1 MTTQKAKS
9 PKTAR
14 LSLPEPLYMQLK
26 QAAKAEPTFN
36 SIGEYLA
43 HQLEQVKILK
53 CDNENLSK
61 KLIDERVAA
70 SKSIAASEQRVAEAR
85 EREEKLKQALI
96 NEANKSSVLAVKNAE
111 LVNQNA
117 ELSQR
122 NADLEQQ
129 GSVFG
134 VANAELNSKIVV
146 LEAEKGAFETEI
158 INLNSRIGNYQS
170 TIQSLQEQISAMTQ
184 KQLESSN
191 QINGLQAALEA
202 ESVNTRK
209 YLQEAEELAKKIE
222 SREEVIFGLQKEL
235 ADKET
240 FTGKIKNLFA

>member
-1 MTTQKAKS
+1 MKTETKA

-14 LSLPEPLYMQLK
+14 VTLPEAIYMQIK
-26 QAAKAEPTFN
+26 QAVKNDPTFKTV
-36 SIGEYLA
+36 GDYLA
-43 HQLEQVKILK
+43 HQLDQVKILSCEK
-53 CDNENLSK
+53 ENLSK
-61 KLIDERVAA
+61 KLLDERVAA
-70 SKSIAASEQRVAEAR
+70 SQSIAASEQRVAEAR

-96 NEANKSSVLAVKNAE
+96 NAANESSVLASKNAE
-111 LVNQNA
+111 LANQNA

-129 GSVFG
+129 GSVFW

-191 QINGLQAALEA
+191 QINGLQAALDA
-202 ESVNTRK
+202 ESVNVRK
-209 YLQEAEELAKKIE
+209 YQQESEELARKLE
-222 SREEVIFGLQKEL
+222 SREEVIFGLQKEI
-235 ADKET
+235 AEKET